1 MAKGPRLSG
10 QVAPLTE
17 EEIAAAQEAEIAKI
31 KAGLLD
37 QANTAGTLGL
47 EGQDTGPQDGPPIA
61 LPSETIAENLRDI
74 QVTPQESQ
82 LAAQAQPEPSPEVQ
96 EQPQLQPMAQEVSQA
111 NQEKFA
117 LTPEQQLEREN
128 IRVPS
133 VMEAAGVARDL
144 SNLHEQVGD
153 KNYSR
158 FRQMVSINEEGNVDT
173 TRKLGNEYVAPIPFD
188 VPTLLTFD
196 SSLEVSDPS
205 FQEKL
210 SEINKEAF
218 EVEDINDRP
227 LRVSTKGSPLKLNR
241 ANILLSDKVLGIG
254 IKNPLFDPS
263 KIELNEKGRVSNRSE
278 TNQQPF
284 KIDARYIPTIAAV
297 VEDMLVST
305 QRDTDAA
312 SANDMDQPP
321 ITMADMDSVDPT
333 AAEVYREEAGKAS
346 LGRSLFQALRREKGY
361 FAGEP
366 TDTYMEDFKN
376 TTPETFEAIADT
388 MLDLYASIAPHMVT
402 VTEGGYNLNTGESG
416 ARSYALSPEGYLQL
430 QESRVRVPDFKA
442 QFLTLKPYKGTIP
455 FEGVL
460 LKTET
465 GAIPNPESKA
475 LAEAKV
481 NTSNVTNVIDS
492 RRGSIALMLGV
503 HAYATAVKQPEGN
516 LESAN
521 FTLNM
526 MDMGSNRMNKI
537 TSIARAQD
545 IKMQVAQ
552 SKIDSILSKSKL
564 TIGDSIK
571 LSQLEG
577 EVQFRKNLKEKYK
590 LGAPLEGGT
599 NELQALYYQHAN
611 KNLETLSFIARNGDK
626 PFYHTYVTQKGSTRL
641 TTAQYLSFQNSH
653 LMRNVIGSG
662 AKVEIKPM
670 RGGEIEDNFLWS
682 ASTIFFDG
690 GGKVKETAVK
700 NALFHIKNKTPRYQS
715 VVKMGGR
722 LKGYLNMFDKD
733 SAVASLGQVTST
745 PQGIKGLEGLTGTL
759 PQAMLDDKELM
770 GFLTAIGESKDSHK
784 HAIQYLD
791 YLMAMSEYDQA
802 MRDGTSFHTSV
813 NGVEIDGISNGLS
826 SFFVMLGQY
835 DKLPRIGVTRAEGSE
850 EVLGMWKDLPNALT
864 IPEAYAGNIRKTLSE
879 TLRLNMGNEVSSLA
893 MFDKS
898 IMQQF
903 GYTEADI
910 PKLREILEVA
920 LKESNTS
927 TFLKSP
933 ILTFPYGQET
943 KNLIGSIYETIVGD
957 PELYAEI
964 LGFFGEGGL
973 PKGAKFLDTIRMQAL
988 RTTLGNDVMAFS
1000 RLSKEAVDL
1009 AGIYNQF
1016 LSIQNPAGGE
1026 SMFVGKETR
1035 KTGRST
1041 NFKATARVDRESGT
1055 QEVLAEDFKRRRAK
1069 AASNNNQ
1076 EAVAKLDMLIQQTEK
1091 PRPMRVDEKE
1101 SFLSPLASRR
1111 GITGGVAH
1119 GSVLPNIAQG
1129 IDGAAIVKTFSGPAW
1144 KALNKTAN
1152 GDAWVLPVYDAVIT
1166 DLRSM
1171 GKLTSVINNQWFNMT
1186 SESTILDEMVEGL
1199 NKKVKQGKQEF
1210 SKLAQK
1216 GGMINE
1222 QEHGALADHI
1232 INVLKYA
1239 KLDKGKKK
1247 IAEGIMENL
1256 YANYAEQGA
1265 QINSLR
1271 NYRTLYEAQLFLE
1284 TEAFNRTAFELS
1296 GLAKKSKEGRAEV
1309 RKKVNADKEAYGHE
1323 VLQYSMDNIG
1333 IPKEAKT
1340 LLDS

>member
-1 MAKGPRLSG
+1 MGKGPRLSG

-17 EEIAAAQEAEIAKI
+17 EEKAAAQEAKIAKI
-31 KAGLLD
+31 RAGLLD

-47 EGQDTGPQDGPPIA
+47 EGQDTGPQEGPPIA
-61 LPSETIAENLRDI
+61 LPSETIAGDLRNI

-96 EQPQLQPMAQEVSQA
+96 EQPQLQPMAQEVSQE

-117 LTPEQQLEREN
+117 LTPEQQMEREN

-153 KNYSR
+153 ANYNR
-158 FRQMVSINEEGNVDT
+158 FRGMATVAEYAHPVTMNVTD
-173 TRKLGNEYVAPIPFD
+173 AIQ
-188 VPTLLTFD
+188 FD
-196 SSLEVSDPS
+196 SALEVSDPG
-205 FQEKL
+205 FQEGL
-210 SEINKEAF
+210 EILDKEAF
-218 EVEDINDRP
+218 DVEDKGQRP
-227 LRVSTKGSPLKLNR
+227 LRVSTKGAPLKLNR
-241 ANILLSDKVLGIG
+241 SNILLSNKVLGIG
-254 IKNPLFDPS
+254 MKNPNFDPTAI
-263 KIELNEKGRVSNRSE
+263 KLNEEGKVVNYE
-278 TNQQPF
+278 EANQQPF
-284 KIDARYIPTIAAV
+284 VLDRKYLPTIAAV

-312 SANDMDQPP
+312 SANEMDQPP
-321 ITMADMDSVDPT
+321 IDVDSVDPT
-333 AAEVYREEAGKAS
+333 AAEVYREQAGKAS
-346 LGRSLFQALRREKGY
+346 LGRSLFQAIRREKAY
-361 FAGEP
+361 LAGEP
-366 TDTYMEDFKN
+366 TDTYMEDFQA
-376 TTPETFEAIADT
+376 TTPETFEAIADM
-388 MLDLYASIAPHMVT
+388 MLDYYSTLAPHMVT
-402 VTEGGYNLNTGESG
+402 VVDGNYNTSTGEG
-416 ARSYALSPEGYLQL
+416 IARSYALSPEGYLQL

-442 QFLTLKPYKGTIP
+442 KFLTLKPYKGTIP

-465 GAIPNPESKA
+465 GVIPSPKSKA

-481 NTSNVTNVIDS
+481 NASNVTNVIDS
-492 RRGSIALMLGV
+492 RRGSLALMLGV

-552 SKIDSILSKSKL
+552 SKIDSLKSKSQL

-641 TTAQYLSFQNSH
+641 TTAQYMSFQNSH
-653 LMRNVIGSG
+653 LMRNAIGSG

-715 VVKMGGR
+715 IVKMGGR

-733 SAVASLGQVTST
+733 GAVASLGQVTST

-759 PQAMLDDKELM
+759 PQAMLDDTELM

-864 IPEAYAGNIRKTLSE
+864 IPEAYAGDIRRTLSE
-879 TLRLNMGNEVSSLA
+879 TLRLNMSNEVSSLA
-893 MFDKS
+893 MFDKN
-898 IMQQF
+898 IMEQF

-910 PKLREILEVA
+910 PKLREILEIA
-920 LKESNTS
+920 LKDENKS
-927 TFLKSP
+927 TFLKAP

-973 PKGAKFLDTIRMQAL
+973 PKGASFLDTIRMQAL
-988 RTTLGNDVMAFS
+988 KATLGNDVMAFS

-1035 KTGRST
+1035 RTGRSADL
-1041 NFKATARVDRESGT
+1041 KATS
-1055 QEVLAEDFKRRRAK
+1055 RRDKDTGRAK
-1069 AASNNNQ
+1069 PLIKALEKQKAKA
-1076 EAVAKLDMLIQQTEK
+1076 EAEGNIEEAMRYNTLIKETK
-1091 PRPMRVDEKE
+1091 SPRPMKVEEKK

-1144 KALNKTAN
+1144 DALNKTAN

-1171 GKLTSVINNQWFNMT
+1171 GKLSSVINNQWFNMT
-1186 SESTILDEMVEGL
+1186 SESTIIDEMVEGL
-1199 NKKVKQGKQEF
+1199 NKKVRQGEQVF
-1210 SKLAQK
+1210 NDLAQE
-1216 GGMINE
+1216 GGIIDE

-1232 INVLKYA
+1232 INVLKYSSFDA
-1239 KLDKGKKK
+1239 ENTKLAQGM
-1247 IAEGIMENL
+1247 IENL
-1256 YANYAEQGA
+1256 SANYSDQGA
-1265 QINSLR
+1265 QTNKSR
-1271 NYRTLYEAQLFLE
+1271 NYISLAFAQVFLK
-1284 TEAFNRTAFELS
+1284 TNVFNRTARELS
-1296 GLAKKSKEGRAEV
+1296 ELAKKSKEGRAEV

-1333 IPKEAKT
+1333 IPDTAKT
-1340 LLDS
+1340 VLDS

>member
-1 MAKGPRLSG
+1 MAKGPRAVG
-10 QVAPLTE
+10 AAPELT
-17 EEIAAAQEAEIAKI
+17 QEDKDAVLKDMLEQARG
-31 KAGLLD
+31 AGS
-37 QANTAGTLGL
+37 LGL

-61 LPSETIAENLRDI
+61 LPSEAIAGDLRNI

-96 EQPQLQPMAQEVSQA
+96 EQPQLQPMAQEVSQE

-117 LTPEQQLEREN
+117 LTADQQLEREN

-133 VMEAAGVARDL
+133 VMEAAGVARNL

-158 FRQMVSINEEGNVDT
+158 FRQMVSINEEGNIDT

-227 LRVSTKGSPLKLNR
+227 LRISTKGSPLKLNR

-263 KIELNEKGRVSNRSE
+263 KVELNEKGRVSNRSE

-321 ITMADMDSVDPT
+321 IDMDSVDPT
-333 AAEVYREEAGKAS
+333 AAEVYREQAGKAS

-361 FAGEP
+361 LAGEP

-402 VTEGGYNLNTGESG
+402 VTEGGYNLNTGG
-416 ARSYALSPEGYLQL
+416 ANARSYALSPEGYLQL

-465 GAIPNPESKA
+465 GAIPNPKSKA

-481 NTSNVTNVIDS
+481 NASNVTNVIDS
-492 RRGSIALMLGV
+492 RRGSLALMLGV

-537 TSIARAQD
+537 TSITRTQEV
-545 IKMQVAQ
+545 KEQVAQ
-552 SKIDSILSKSKL
+552 AKIDELKAKPGLDVSEVIELEKL
-564 TIGDSIK
+564 
-571 LSQLEG
+571 QA
-577 EVQFRKNLKEKYK
+577 EVQFREGLKEKYK

-690 GGKVKETAVK
+690 GGKLKETAVK
-700 NALFHIKNKTPRYQS
+700 NALFNIKNKTPRYQS

-733 SAVASLGQVTST
+733 GAVASLGQVTST

-813 NGVEIDGISNGLS
+813 NGVEMDGISNGLS

-835 DKLPRIGVTRAEGSE
+835 DRLPRIGVTRAEGSE
-850 EVLGMWKDLPNALT
+850 EVLGMWKDLDNALT
-864 IPEAYAGNIRKTLSE
+864 IPEAYAGNIRRTLSE

-893 MFDKS
+893 MFDKN
-898 IMQQF
+898 IMEEF

-927 TFLKSP
+927 IFLKSP

-957 PELYAEI
+957 PELSAEI

-973 PKGAKFLDTIRMQAL
+973 AKGAKFLDTIRMQAL
-988 RTTLGNDVMAFS
+988 RATLGNDVMGFS

-1035 KTGRST
+1035 RTGRST
-1041 NFKATARVDRESGT
+1041 DLKATTRVDRESGT

-1076 EAVAKLDMLIQQTEK
+1076 EAVAKLDMLIQQTNS
-1091 PRPMRVDEKE
+1091 PRPMIVEEKE
-1101 SFLSPLASRR
+1101 SFLSPLVARR

-1119 GSVLPNIAQG
+1119 GSVLPSIAQG
-1129 IDGAAIVKTFSGPAW
+1129 IDGAAIAKTFSGPAW
-1144 KALNKTAN
+1144 DALNKTAN
-1152 GDAWVLPVYDAVIT
+1152 GDAWVLPIYDAVIT

-1171 GKLTSVINNQWFNMT
+1171 GKLSSVINNQWFNMT

-1232 INVLKYA
+1232 INVLKHA
-1239 KLDKGKKK
+1239 KLDEGKKI
-1247 IAEGIMENL
+1247 IAEGIMKNL
-1256 YANYAEQGA
+1256 YPNYAEQGA

-1271 NYRTLYEAQLFLE
+1271 NYQALYEAQLFLE
-1284 TEAFNRTAFELS
+1284 TEAFSRTARELS
-1296 GLAKKSKEGRAEV
+1296 VLAKRSKEGRAEV
-1309 RKKVNADKEAYGHE
+1309 RKRVNADKEAYGHE

-1333 IPKEAKT
+1333 IPDTAKT
-1340 LLDS
+1340 VLDS